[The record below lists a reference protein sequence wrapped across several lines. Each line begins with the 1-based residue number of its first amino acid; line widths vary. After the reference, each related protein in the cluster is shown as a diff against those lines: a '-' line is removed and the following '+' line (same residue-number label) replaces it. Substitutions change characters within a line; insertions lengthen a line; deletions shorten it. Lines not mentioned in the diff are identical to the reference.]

1 MQFNILK
8 RKLIASKYMF
18 LIYNPYFKFQVP
30 NESQLKS
37 LVPKIQIRDQEFQ
50 QQLHACFRF

>member
-37 LVPKIQIRDQEFQ
+37 LVRKSQIRIRDQEF
-50 QQLHACFRF
+50 